1 MCDVMADLSYGGL
14 KEDAVQFAQR
24 AVKCDKE
31 GLVDTAAFFYQASL
45 LATISS
51 QRWISHK
58 KNLSLSKLIHYF

>member
-1 MCDVMADLSYGGL
+1 MCDVMADPSYGGL

-51 QRWISHK
+51 QR
-58 KNLSLSKLIHYF
+58 